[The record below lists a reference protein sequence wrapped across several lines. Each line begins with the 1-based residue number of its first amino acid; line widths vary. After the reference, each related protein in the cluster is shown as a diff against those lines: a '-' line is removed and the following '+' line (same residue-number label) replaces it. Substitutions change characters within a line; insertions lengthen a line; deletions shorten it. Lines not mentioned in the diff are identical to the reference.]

1 MTKLLTLLILLLL
14 NLHGKA
20 QPYLLYQTNIQTLNV
35 YNLSNNT
42 WQHLSG
48 DAYGQLV
55 GYEISNDTLKAFLE
69 YQGKLRTILIS
80 DPLFSSIPICKT
92 KLNVDSLKLKWFRNY
107 IPEYVSV
114 SSDGKYLVYGAE
126 RYAMFNSWSKVF
138 ELNMETGQTKFIAK
152 GKFPSYSSDD
162 RYILYTS
169 YYFSTPEVYDRKIN
183 KRIDLTSIKA
193 YWLYK

>member
-1 MTKLLTLLILLLL
+1 MKLFNLLIIILLS
-14 NLHGKA
+14 HHCKA
-20 QPYLLYQTNIQTLNV
+20 QPYLLCQTNIQTLTV
-35 YNLSNNT
+35 YNLSNNS

-55 GYEISNDTLKAFLE
+55 GYEISHDTLKAFLE
-69 YQGKLRTILIS
+69 YQGKLRTIVIS
-80 DPLFSSIPICKT
+80 DPLVSSIPICKT

-114 SSDGKYLVYGAE
+114 SSDENFLVYGAE

-138 ELNMETGQTKFIAK
+138 ELNMETGQTKCIAK

-169 YYFSTPEVYDRKIN
+169 YYFSSPEVYDRKSN
-183 KRIDLTSIKA
+183 KRIDLTSTKA

>member
-1 MTKLLTLLILLLL
+1 MKKLLTLLILLLL
-14 NLHGKA
+14 SLHSKA

-55 GYEISNDTLKAFLE
+55 GYELSNDTLIAFLE

-114 SSDGKYLVYGAE
+114 SCDGKYLVYGAE

-152 GKFPSYSSDD
+152 GKFPSYSSND

-169 YYFSTPEVYDRKIN
+169 YYYSTPEVYDRKIN